1 VFYLKERLERIAQWI
16 KNKILEAGAQG
27 AVLGLS
33 GGVDSSVVAVLC
45 KKVFP
50 QNTLALIMPC
60 HSHPQDMQDAVKVAE
75 KFDIKYFVID
85 LSAVY
90 DRLLETVLQNVERS
104 YFIAEANIKSRLRMT
119 VLYYYANLYN
129 YLVVGTGNKSEILTG
144 YFTKYGDGGVDIE
157 PIGNLY
163 KTEVYEAAKILG
175 IPESILNKKPSAGL
189 WVGQTDEQEM
199 GISYEE
205 LDRYLQTG
213 EGSPHVTERVENMIK
228 KSAHKRSI
236 PPIPNF

>member
-1 VFYLKERLERIAQWI
+1 MKERLERIAQWI

>member
-1 VFYLKERLERIAQWI
+1 VKDRLEKIALWI
-16 KNKILEAGAQG
+16 KNKVLEAGAEG
-27 AVLGLS
+27 TVFGLS
-33 GGVDSSVVAVLC
+33 GGVDSSLVAVLC

-50 QNTLALIMPC
+50 HNTLALIMPC
-60 HSHPQDMQDAVKVAE
+60 HSHPQDLQDAVKVAE
-75 KFDIKYFVID
+75 KFNIEYFIID
-85 LSAVY
+85 LSKVY
-90 DRLLETVLQNVERS
+90 DKLLDAVLQNVNKS

-119 VLYYYANLYN
+119 TLYYYANLYN

-175 IPESILNKKPSAGL
+175 IPESIINKKPSAGL

-205 LDRYLQTG
+205 LDRYLLTG
-213 EGSPHVTERVENMIK
+213 EGPSYVAERVQDMIK
-228 KSAHKRSI
+228 KSDHKRNM
-236 PPIPNF
+236 PPIPDF

>member
-1 VFYLKERLERIAQWI
+1 MFYLKERLERIAQWI